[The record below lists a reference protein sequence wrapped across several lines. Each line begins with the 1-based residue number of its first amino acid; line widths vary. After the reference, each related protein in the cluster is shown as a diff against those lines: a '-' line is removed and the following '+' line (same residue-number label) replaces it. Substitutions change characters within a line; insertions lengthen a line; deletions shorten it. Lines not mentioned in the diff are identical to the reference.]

1 MDGDVDWRKELLQA
15 VRSVFDSERK
25 WLHAQLQDVMA
36 TNSSI
41 DYSSLL
47 KHLEM
52 LLQKQVLK
60 CCQLFYSYS
69 SALHIT
75 ISALVCRLL
84 LCHFWCTPFLLLL
97 SVCLTALKNSD
108 KQAVGY
114 ISEL

>member
-69 SALHIT
+69 SALHYHYFCPCV
-75 ISALVCRLL
+75 SSPVAVV
-84 LCHFWCTPFLLLL
+84 PFLVHSFSFLL
-97 SVCLTALKNSD
+97 SV
-108 KQAVGY
+108 
-114 ISEL
+114 

>member
-75 ISALVCRLL
+75 ISALVCLLLLL
-84 LCHFWCTPFLLLL
+84 LCHFWCTLFL
-97 SVCLTALKNSD
+97 SCCD